1 LRTWQ
6 ATIAAII
13 LIALVVSAVYAV
25 YYSSP
30 SHEEKKI
37 VIYTY
42 ESLLGW
48 GKNPNETWDQVFGE
62 FERNTGIKVEV
73 VKFDDAGTAL
83 TKAIE
88 EAKTGRHYADIV
100 IGIDNILVAKAK
112 KSGVLEKYVPSN
124 INEINK
130 KLIEALDPD
139 EYVIPYDYGL
149 IALVYDTKYIPQA
162 SMENLT
168 FQDLLTRTVNIN
180 GKQVKL
186 VDTLVTEDPRKSS
199 TGLGFLLWQIAVYK
213 HYNLGNWTDWWK
225 TGYPKVVAS
234 WGDAYDLFDK
244 GEYHVVVSYGTD
256 PAYSMYFYNTTRYKA
271 AVVVY
276 DGKPIAWLQ
285 IEGIALLKDAPHK
298 KYAEKFIDWFLSKHV
313 QDLIPL
319 NNWMY
324 PANINAKLPDVY
336 KYAVDPSKVEL
347 ANLYFSNG
355 EVQQNLEQWL
365 NQWFETIS
373 TQG

>member
-1 LRTWQ
+1 MKTWQ
-6 ATIAAII
+6 ATLATIIVIAV
-13 LIALVVSAVYAV
+13 IATAAYAV
-25 YYSSP
+25 YYTPKSSG
-30 SHEEKKI
+30 EKKI

-48 GKNPNETWDQVFGE
+48 GKNPNETWDKVFGE
-62 FERNTGIKVEV
+62 FERTTGIKVEV

-88 EAKTGRHYADIV
+88 EYKAGRHYADII

-112 KSGVLEKYVPSN
+112 KAGILEKYTPSN
-124 INEINK
+124 INEINR
-130 KLIEALDPD
+130 KLIEALDP
-139 EYVIPYDYGL
+139 EGYVIPYDYGL
-149 IALVYDTKYIPQA
+149 IALVYDTKYIPEQA
-162 SMENLT
+162 MTNLT
-168 FQDLLTRTVNIN
+168 FQNLLTRTVDIN

-186 VDTLVTEDPRKSS
+186 VSTLVTEDPRKSS

-213 HYNLGNWTDWWK
+213 HYHLGNWTTWWIK
-225 TGYPKVVAS
+225 GNPKVVGS

-244 GEYHVVVSYGTD
+244 GKYHIVVSYGTD

-271 AVVVY
+271 ALVEY
-276 DGKPIAWLQ
+276 NGKPVAWLQ

-298 KYAEKFIDWFLSKHV
+298 KYAEKFIDWFLGKQV

-324 PANINAKLPDVY
+324 PANIKAKLPDVY
-336 KYAVDPSKVEL
+336 KYAIDPSNVEL
-347 ANLYFSNG
+347 ANLYFAKG
-355 EVQQNLEQWL
+355 EVQSNLEQWL

-373 TQG
+373 TKG

>member
-1 LRTWQ
+1 VRSWQ
-6 ATIAAII
+6 ATIVAII
-13 LIALVVSAVYAV
+13 VVAIVITAVYAV

-30 SHEEKKI
+30 TGGEKKI

-48 GKNPNETWDQVFGE
+48 GDNPNQTWDKVFGE
-62 FERNTGIKVEV
+62 FERTTGIKVEV
-73 VKFDDAGTAL
+73 VKFDDAGVAL
-83 TKAIE
+83 TKVIE
-88 EAKTGRHYADIV
+88 EAKSGRHYADII

-112 KSGVLEKYVPSN
+112 KSGILEKYTPNN

-130 KLIEALDPD
+130 KLIDALDP
-139 EYVIPYDYGL
+139 EGYVIPYDYGL
-149 IALVYDTKYIPQA
+149 IALVYDTKYIPPYA
-162 SMENLT
+162 MENLT
-168 FQDLLTRTVNIN
+168 FQDLLTRTVNLN

-186 VDTLVTEDPRKSS
+186 IDTLVTEDPRKSS
-199 TGLGFLLWQIAVYK
+199 TGLGFLLWEIAVYN
-213 HYNLGNWTDWWK
+213 HYNIGDWRDWWK
-225 TGYPKVVAS
+225 EGNPTVVAS

-244 GEYHVVVSYGTD
+244 GKYHIVVSYGTD

-276 DGKPIAWLQ
+276 EGKPVAWLQ

-298 KYAEKFIDWFLSKHV
+298 EYAEKFIDWFLSKQV

-336 KYAVDPSKVEL
+336 KYAIDPSDVEL
-347 ANLYFSNG
+347 ANLYFSDG

-373 TQG
+373 TKG